1 MPSRVT
7 QQSARTGM
15 VVFASASAIGFGA
28 AVVAAPYAHPDLT
41 IAGAIVAAVVVA
53 IAVPALRRPHVVL
66 RSAVVVLYYTALTL
80 ALLGESGRDEGLLV
94 LAAIP
99 VIASAL
105 YGPRSLTAV
114 ALVAATA
121 TLACDGIDGAL
132 SAPEYAQLL
141 IVWPITGVGIA
152 YAVHQLRSQLERTV
166 MARETAIEH
175 DATLALIADE
185 LYSIYDSDQVLSLGL
200 QSAARL
206 TDVPGGQPSSAVFFL
221 VEGDRATLVASYSP
235 DQGAGGEADPRIG
248 RLSIPLSLT
257 LKLRAA
263 VANHEDRLFVL
274 NQTTPVP
281 PGIAGVLAELK
292 IENAIVQLMRV
303 GDAASGLLAV
313 FNTDAAAT
321 EYNLAQ
327 RDWLQGLA
335 PLLELAL
342 SRAFVFEAQTTTDP
356 LTGIA
361 NRREVDLRLARMPR
375 SVMYSLLAV
384 DIDKLKS
391 VNDTYGHQAGDELI
405 RVVADALKRAIRR
418 GDVAARI
425 GGDEF
430 CVIIADADGG
440 RAEMVANRILTD
452 LGERTIH
459 GQRPRISVGIAPFA
473 SGRDSAAR
481 QAAADLALYQAKR
494 TGGNRVVRAPVL
506 GVPGGGAT
514 KPAERPSEGVYQIPT
529 PPAKPRTEVPTPP

>member
-1 MPSRVT
+1 MQSRVT

-121 TLACDGIDGAL
+121 ALACDGIDGAL

-391 VNDTYGHQAGDELI
+391 VNDTYGHHAGDELI

-440 RAEMVANRILTD
+440 RAEMVANRILAD
-452 LGERTIH
+452 LGGRTIH

-514 KPAERPSEGVYQIPT
+514 KPAESPSEGVYQIPT

>member
-391 VNDTYGHQAGDELI
+391 VNDTYGHHAGDELI

-506 GVPGGGAT
+506 GVPGVGAT
-514 KPAERPSEGVYQIPT
+514 KPAERPSERVYQIPT

>member
-391 VNDTYGHQAGDELI
+391 VNDTYGHHAGDELI

>member
-1 MPSRVT
+1 MHSRVT

-28 AVVAAPYAHPDLT
+28 AVVAAPDAHPDLT

-53 IAVPALRRPHVVL
+53 VAVPVLRRPHVVL
-66 RSAVVVLYYTALTL
+66 LSAVVVLYYTALTL

-141 IVWPITGVGIA
+141 IVWPITWVGIA

-281 PGIAGVLAELK
+281 PRIAGVLAELK

-327 RDWLQGLA
+327 RDWLQGLV

-391 VNDTYGHQAGDELI
+391 VNDTYGHPAGDELI

-440 RAEMVANRILTD
+440 RAEMVANRILAD
-452 LGERTIH
+452 LGGRTIH

-506 GVPGGGAT
+506 GVPGGGAP
-514 KPAERPSEGVYQIPT
+514 KPAESPSEGVYQIPT
-529 PPAKPRTEVPTPP
+529 PPAKPRTEVPTTP

>member
-1 MPSRVT
+1 MQSRVT

-53 IAVPALRRPHVVL
+53 IAVPVLRRPHVVL
-66 RSAVVVLYYTALTL
+66 LSAVVVLYYTALTL

-121 TLACDGIDGAL
+121 ALACDGIDGAL

-235 DQGAGGEADPRIG
+235 DQGAGGEA
-248 RLSIPLSLT
+248 
-257 LKLRAA
+257 
-263 VANHEDRLFVL
+263 
-274 NQTTPVP
+274 
-281 PGIAGVLAELK
+281 
-292 IENAIVQLMRV
+292 
-303 GDAASGLLAV
+303 
-313 FNTDAAAT
+313 
-321 EYNLAQ
+321 
-327 RDWLQGLA
+327 
-335 PLLELAL
+335 
-342 SRAFVFEAQTTTDP
+342 
-356 LTGIA
+356 
-361 NRREVDLRLARMPR
+361 
-375 SVMYSLLAV
+375 
-384 DIDKLKS
+384 
-391 VNDTYGHQAGDELI
+391 
-405 RVVADALKRAIRR
+405 
-418 GDVAARI
+418 
-425 GGDEF
+425 
-430 CVIIADADGG
+430 
-440 RAEMVANRILTD
+440 
-452 LGERTIH
+452 
-459 GQRPRISVGIAPFA
+459 
-473 SGRDSAAR
+473 
-481 QAAADLALYQAKR
+481 
-494 TGGNRVVRAPVL
+494 
-506 GVPGGGAT
+506 
-514 KPAERPSEGVYQIPT
+514 
-529 PPAKPRTEVPTPP
+529 